1 MFLLVTGGSASGKSE
16 YAEARAVAAACKA
29 ENTELCRDGRKKYY
43 IAARPGI
50 EAYYRQK
57 EEEEAQEEQA

>member
-1 MFLLVTGGSASGKSE
+1 MIEKVVMQME
-16 YAEARAVAAACKA
+16 
-29 ENTELCRDGRKKYY
+29 KYY